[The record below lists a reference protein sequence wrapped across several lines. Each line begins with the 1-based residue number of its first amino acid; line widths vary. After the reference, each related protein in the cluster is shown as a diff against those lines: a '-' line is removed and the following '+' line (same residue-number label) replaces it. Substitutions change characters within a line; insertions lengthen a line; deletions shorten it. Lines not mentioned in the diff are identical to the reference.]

1 VDNTASDFERQ
12 PTAAVRRGRRRISPD
27 GADARTQIVE
37 AARAEFADRGYDATS
52 LRAVARLAGVDP
64 ALVHHYF
71 ANKADLFAAT
81 VDVPIRPDLL
91 VAEILRGPRDA
102 IGATIVRAIV
112 TQLDSRPTRDAML
125 ALLRTAL
132 GHEFAAR
139 MLRQFMVREVLGR
152 VASELDTP
160 DSELR
165 ASLAASQIVGLIIA
179 RYGIRLDALA
189 DASPDEVVARVG
201 PIVQWHLLGK

>member
-1 VDNTASDFERQ
+1 MDNTASDFERQ